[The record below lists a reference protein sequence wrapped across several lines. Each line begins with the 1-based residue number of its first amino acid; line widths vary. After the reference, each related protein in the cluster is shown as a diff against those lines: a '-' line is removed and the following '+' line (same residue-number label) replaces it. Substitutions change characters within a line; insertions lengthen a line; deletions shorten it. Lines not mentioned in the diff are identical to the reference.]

1 MKIGEKIHHEDNGQ
15 TLVVEKIYDNE
26 PYLDEVKAIKDAGL
40 GQTGEK
46 RLVGRIPLHIL
57 SQWIKEAGL
66 RWDDHD
72 AVRDVIKRKML
83 SGDFDKLR
91 VWEGTY

>member
-1 MKIGEKIHHEDNGQ
+1 MKIGEKVHHEDGGQ

-26 PYLDEVKAIKDAGL
+26 PYLDQVKAIKDAGL

-72 AVRDVIKRKML
+72 AVREVIKRKML

>member
-1 MKIGEKIHHEDNGQ
+1 MKIGEKIHHEDGGN

-26 PYLDEVKAIKDAGL
+26 PYLDEVKAIKEAGL

-72 AVRDVIKRKML
+72 AVREVIKRKML

>member
-1 MKIGEKIHHEDNGQ
+1 MKIGEKIHHEDGGN

-26 PYLDEVKAIKDAGL
+26 PYLDEVKAIKEAGL

>member
-1 MKIGEKIHHEDNGQ
+1 MKIGEKVHHEDNGQ
-15 TLVVEKIYDNE
+15 TLVVEKIYENQ
-26 PYLDEVKAIKDAGL
+26 PYLDDVKAIKDAGL

-66 RWDDHD
+66 HWDDHD